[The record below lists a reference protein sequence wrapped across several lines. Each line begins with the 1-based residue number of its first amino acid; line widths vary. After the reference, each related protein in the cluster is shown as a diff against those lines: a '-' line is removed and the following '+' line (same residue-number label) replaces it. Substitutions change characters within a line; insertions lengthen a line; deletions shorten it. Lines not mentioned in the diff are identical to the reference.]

1 MPDGGTASRIRS
13 LALALVALVALAGA
27 AGAAGAQPVRLD
39 SLPPLPE
46 RLRLYGD
53 TLDVRFATPDLR
65 PPAGALSLTL
75 DQAVRLA
82 LERNPGLAVTTLEVE
97 RAENDATRGN
107 AGMLPTLDANARVG
121 GAWAASLVGADSAG
135 DRTTGS
141 TSLGADLTLGHTL
154 FDGGRRG
161 ATLRR
166 LREEARRAG
175 LTAEAEVDALAFAV
189 TAAYLE
195 VVRQEALGAALVEAA
210 AVSEDRLRIE
220 QAEVTIGTAAEIDA
234 ALALSDLNADRAAIL
249 RHAVNLVQARAA
261 LGALLALPDPEAVD
275 VTDSLALGPAQDL
288 AALEERATET
298 NRRVIALE
306 VAELVAQEAIREVE
320 SEFSPTVRVA
330 AGAGLSAF
338 DRGFLPAGDPV
349 FGPEVSYGVTASI
362 PLFDG
367 GDRRRR
373 VANARIRLRQAEL
386 ATEDERAAL
395 RADAAR
401 LVGAARGYRQLA
413 ALEVQNRAIA
423 RENVRVA
430 LAQFQLGFITPIDL
444 RQVQLALLD
453 AELRLV
459 DAVFLAA
466 RAEAEL
472 RFLAG
477 ERPVD

>member
-1 MPDGGTASRIRS
+1 M
-13 LALALVALVALAGA
+13 
-27 AGAAGAQPVRLD
+27 
-39 SLPPLPE
+39 
-46 RLRLYGD
+46 
-53 TLDVRFATPDLR
+53 DVRFAAPDLR
-65 PPAGALSLTL
+65 PTAGALAVSLAE
-75 DQAVRLA
+75 AVRIA
-82 LERNPGLAVTTLEVE
+82 LDRNPGLAIVALEAE
-97 RAENDATRGN
+97 RAANDATRGN
-107 AGMLPTLDANARVG
+107 AGMLPTLDANGRVG
-121 GAWAASLVGADSAG
+121 GAWAGTLVGADSAG

-141 TSLGADLTLGHTL
+141 TSLGADVTLGYTL
-154 FDGGRRG
+154 FDGGRRD
-161 ATLRR
+161 ATYRR
-166 LREEARRAG
+166 LREESRRAG
-175 LTAEAEVDALAFAV
+175 LTADAEADALAFAV

-195 VVRQEALGAALVEAA
+195 VVRQEALGVALVEAA

-249 RHAVNLVQARAA
+249 RHAVGLIQARAA
-261 LGALLALPDPEAVD
+261 LGELLALPDPEAVD
-275 VTDSLALGPAQDL
+275 VTDSLALGPAPDL
-288 AALEERATET
+288 PELEARAMEA
-298 NRRVIALE
+298 NRRMLALQ
-306 VAELVAQEAIREVE
+306 VAEIVAQEAIREVE

-386 ATEDERAAL
+386 ATEDERAGL
-395 RADAAR
+395 RAEAAR
-401 LVGAARGYRQLA
+401 LAAAARGYRQLA

-459 DAVFLAA
+459 DAIFLAA

-472 RFLAG
+472 RFIAG
-477 ERPVD
+477 ETTRG